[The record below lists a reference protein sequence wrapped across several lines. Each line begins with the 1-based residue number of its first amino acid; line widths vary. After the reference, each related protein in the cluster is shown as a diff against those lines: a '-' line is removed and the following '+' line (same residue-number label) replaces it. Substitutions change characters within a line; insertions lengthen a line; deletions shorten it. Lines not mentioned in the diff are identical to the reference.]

1 MKDLIK
7 TMKETMARVYCL
19 KTGWDYDN
27 LSPIKSAIIKAYCNQ
42 LFINNGD
49 ESKALGILEEQI
61 NSFTFKFNQDEV

>member
-27 LSPIKSAIIKAYCNQ
+27 LTPIKAAILNAYSNQ

-49 ESKALGILEEQI
+49 EEKALAILTDQI
-61 NSFTFKFNQDEV
+61 NSFTFKINQDEI

>member
-27 LSPIKSAIIKAYCNQ
+27 LTPIKAAILNAYSNQ
-42 LFINNGD
+42 LFINNED
-49 ESKALGILEEQI
+49 EEKALAILTDQI
-61 NSFTFKFNQDEV
+61 NSFTFKINQDEI

>member
-49 ESKALGILEEQI
+49 ESKALGILEKQI
-61 NSFTFKFNQDEV
+61 DSFTFKLNEDEI

>member
-7 TMKETMARVYCL
+7 TMKETMSRVYCL

-27 LSPIKSAIIKAYCNQ
+27 LSPIKAAIIAAYCNQ

-49 ESKALGILEEQI
+49 EERALEILSEQI
-61 NSFTFKFNQDEV
+61 NSFTFKFNEDEK

>member
-1 MKDLIK
+1 
-7 TMKETMARVYCL
+7 MARVCCL

-27 LSPIKSAIIKAYCNQ
+27 LSPIKAGIIAAYCNQ

-49 ESKALGILEEQI
+49 ESKALSILEEQI